1 MPKQTKRPK
10 RKSAPARES
19 EEVQSTSP
27 PPFIAISQEPRPQPP
42 VQELPPQPSVVIRQE
57 PRISPIRSTSP
68 RQVISLPASSR
79 HTTPPTL
86 SRHTTPPPTSP
97 RLLSLR
103 LPEKFSWE
111 EYGGTTKAEGLIL
124 KFSIYLLFIYID
136 DFFFLDNQRLRA
148 EIADLQ
154 GRNAELQGRNAQLE
168 NEVQI
173 MQQEIDAL
181 IAINRAFGEE
191 SDNQKKEIE
200 ELQRRLDEVSES
212 DESEESEIDSELNS
226 ESYAESSEVPKKGRR
241 VQPSRQAKA
250 GKQAEESEEA
260 RVLF

>member
-19 EEVQSTSP
+19 EEVQSTPP
-27 PPFIAISQEPRPQPP
+27 PPFVIRQEPRPQPP
-42 VQELPPQPSVVIRQE
+42 VVIQELPPQPSVVVRQE

-86 SRHTTPPPTSP
+86 SSHTTPPPTSP

-111 EYGGTTKAEGLIL
+111 EYGGTTEAEGLIL

-136 DFFFLDNQRLRA
+136 DFFFFLR
-148 EIADLQ
+148 
-154 GRNAELQGRNAQLE
+154 
-168 NEVQI
+168 
-173 MQQEIDAL
+173 
-181 IAINRAFGEE
+181 
-191 SDNQKKEIE
+191 
-200 ELQRRLDEVSES
+200 
-212 DESEESEIDSELNS
+212 
-226 ESYAESSEVPKKGRR
+226 
-241 VQPSRQAKA
+241 
-250 GKQAEESEEA
+250 
-260 RVLF
+260 